1 MRFAVG
7 IQANRLEPQNL
18 FKMVLADSSTEE
30 FRMNT
35 RLILSILVA
44 YLISGCACVK
54 LYRLGEIDPNEKTVS
69 MSAGGR
75 LLTGDL
81 KVALMKDGWTVYAI
95 DKSKE
100 IIRGVDDPN
109 ATDKR
114 VAVYR
119 ESELAKNA
127 RYHLFE
133 RWQTLNGEDYANYD
147 ISLIDNKTGQEVVIL
162 SGHRKQ
168 GKQIVKIFIDAL
180 HGVEYD
186 GWDRKR

>member
-1 MRFAVG
+1 M
-7 IQANRLEPQNL
+7 
-18 FKMVLADSSTEE
+18 K
-30 FRMNT
+30 
-35 RLILSILVA
+35 LS
-44 YLISGCACVK
+44 
-54 LYRLGEIDPNEKTVS
+54 RLGEIDPNEKTVS

-75 LLTGDL
+75 MLTGDL

-114 VAVYR
+114 VVVYR
-119 ESELAKNA
+119 ESELARKA
-127 RYHLFE
+127 RYHLVD
-133 RWQTLNGEDYANYD
+133 RWQTLNGEDYGDYD

-162 SGHRKQ
+162 SGHHKL
-168 GKQIVKIFIDAL
+168 GTQIVKIFIDAL